1 MFLKNLLSRIIE
13 FGRMIKFSHS
23 VFALPFALAGAV
35 LAGEQA
41 VFNMDKLIW
50 IIIAMIGARSAAMGF
65 NRLVDKNFD
74 AKNPRTS
81 ERHLPAGRMGEK
93 EIILFIVFFSLLF
106 IFASFQLN
114 MLCFALSPVALFVIL
129 FYSYTKR
136 FTSFS
141 HYILGTALGLAPIGA
156 WLAITG
162 YFAWPPI
169 VLSFAVIFW
178 VAGFDILYSC
188 QDINF
193 DSETGLFS
201 IPKLAGLKKALLI
214 AKGSHV
220 ISFML
225 LAYLSFLVPMYFI
238 YTAGLVLIAGL
249 LTYEHSLVKADD
261 LTRLDMAF
269 FRMNGIISVIF
280 FIAVLGDVVLL

>member
-1 MFLKNLLSRIIE
+1 MFLKRIIGRIIE

-23 VFALPFALAGAV
+23 IFALPFALAGAV

-50 IIIAMIGARSAAMGF
+50 IVTAMVGARSAAMGF
-65 NRLVDKNFD
+65 NRLVDKSFD
-74 AKNPRTS
+74 AQNPRTS
-81 ERHLPAGRMGEK
+81 ERHLPSGRMGEK

-106 IFASFQLN
+106 IFASFKLN

-141 HYILGTALGLAPIGA
+141 HYILGIALGLAPVGA

-162 YFAWPPI
+162 YFAWPPV
-169 VLSFAVIFW
+169 VLSLAVVFW

-193 DSETGLFS
+193 DSKTDLFS
-201 IPKLAGLKKALLI
+201 IPKLTGLKKALLI

-220 ISFML
+220 ISFAL
-225 LAYLSFLVPMYFI
+225 LAYLSFLVPLYFI
-238 YTAGLVLIAGL
+238 YTAGLVIIAGL

-269 FRMNGIISVIF
+269 FRMNGIISMIF
-280 FIAVLGDVVLL
+280 FIAVLGDVFLL